1 MGILLAIGL
10 LVTLVPP
17 ALATTDTEQTGTS
30 PVLLNMGQG
39 KAKGKSWHQGEEVV
53 VLKGEVKEATV
64 EEDNGIITITLED
77 GELEDAKVIK
87 VSEDA
92 IKGPLKSRIW
102 SGIEDPEVLEGTVV
116 VALVR
121 YDEESGAYIAKH
133 ISIAPGR
140 TYGHFH
146 GEVIDFTAYS
156 NGTNPTNGSIT
167 IEPARPVG
175 DGDGLAFSITQRT
188 KFPNDE
194 PTVGDWA
201 TVIAH
206 KPYSPDI
213 PALAVVRQPEP
224 PLLAG
229 MTRLEGTIDSIS
241 DSTITLDIDGAL
253 QPIIYDDETVVVI
266 RGGISLEEGDE
277 VIVLAVKGDDDQL
290 LARGIFAGLEP
301 AQVIQWLGRQRMQW
315 QERHGLENQIAPL
328 NKGNLLPR
336 AW

>member
-1 MGILLAIGL
+1 M
-10 LVTLVPP
+10 
-17 ALATTDTEQTGTS
+17 
-30 PVLLNMGQG
+30 
-39 KAKGKSWHQGEEVV
+39 
-53 VLKGEVKEATV
+53 VLKGKV
-64 EEDNGIITITLED
+64 ESAVLED
-77 GELEDAKVIK
+77 GELTIELEDGQVIQ

-92 IKGPLKSRIW
+92 VKGPLKSRIW
-102 SGIEDPEVLEGTVV
+102 SGIEDVEVLEGTVV

-121 YDEESGAYIAKH
+121 YDEESGVYIAKQ

-146 GEVIDFTAYS
+146 GEVVDFTPYS
-156 NGTNPTNGSIT
+156 DSENGSIT
-167 IEPARPVG
+167 IIPAKPLG
-175 DGDGLAFSITQRT
+175 DYDEFTFSITEQT

-194 PTVGDWA
+194 PATGDWA
-201 TVIAH
+201 AVIAL
-206 KPYSPDI
+206 KPYSPDM

-241 DSTITLDIDGAL
+241 DDTITLEIDGAL
-253 QPIIYDDETVVVI
+253 QPIIYDDETVVAI

-301 AQVIQWLGRQRMQW
+301 AQVIQWLRRHEMQW
-315 QERHGLENQIAPL
+315 QERHGMGNQIAPHH
-328 NKGNLLPR
+328 KGKLIPR
-336 AW
+336 PW